1 MSGPKK
7 SEVFTPEDTFTKTM
21 SAMRNKFSDMTITC
35 QGKGFPANAAFLS
48 AHSEVFAAMLAH
60 DTREANQ

>member
-1 MSGPKK
+1 MSGVKK
-7 SEVFTPEDTFTKTM
+7 SVVPSPDDTFTKTM
-21 SAMRNKFSDMTITC
+21 SAMRNKFSDVTITC
-35 QGKGFPANAAFLS
+35 QGKRFPANAAFLS